1 MTNTPNEFP
10 RVDADLSG
18 NGVAEVTALGLT
30 HSFIDGPAGSA
41 IDQALAYCARIASA
55 GDGLGRELAINCSHK
70 GAPTG
75 RLVVTPFGDYYSEDD
90 PDQRFHI
97 QDGATATQTPT
108 PPATPPRPTTV
119 DQLAGVELTRPEPVL
134 PSQPARASHLAPRQS
149 APALNGHTYAREPSK
164 PGARA
169 ARTRFISTEPVT
181 EPAERGWRGIA
192 NQAGLRVAPSPD
204 EVTRR
209 DDERLVAGHWPG
221 LRTIAV
227 VNPKGGSGK
236 SVATPA
242 LAAVF
247 ARYGGGGVLAWD
259 NNETRGTLGWRT
271 EQSHTHE
278 ATVLDLI
285 PDSERLLAATAAHG
299 DIAGYVHHQTRD
311 KYDVLRSDQS
321 VTGDHE
327 VTGEEVDVIHSVASR
342 YYRLVIIDSGNNER
356 AANWRAMIGHANQIV
371 VPCTNSTDTAEAAG
385 RMLEALHQRDEHC
398 RRIAASAVVIV
409 SQRTPGRDPDVQ
421 HIIDGFRP
429 LVRDVVS
436 IGHDV
441 GLKAGH
447 IAYDNLRR
455 STQRQWLTAAAAV
468 ARGL

>member
-1 MTNTPNEFP
+1 MTGTPSEYP

-41 IDQALAYCARIASA
+41 IDQALAYCARIASTS
-55 GDGLGRELAINCSHK
+55 DGVGRELYINCSHK
-70 GAPTG
+70 GEPTG
-75 RLVVTPFGDYYSEDD
+75 RLVVTPLGDYYSVDD
-90 PDQRFHI
+90 PEQRFHVNS
-97 QDGATATQTPT
+97 GASTDQEVRQGIPADPT
-108 PPATPPRPTTV
+108 PPPEAETV
-119 DQLAGVELTRPEPVL
+119 DRTA
-134 PSQPARASHLAPRQS
+134 
-149 APALNGHTYAREPSK
+149 APAINGHTREPAK
-164 PGARA
+164 HGAGA
-169 ARTRFISTEPVT
+169 ARTRFINIEPVT
-181 EPAERGWRGIA
+181 EPAERGWRGLA
-192 NQAGLRVAPSPD
+192 NQAGLRVAPSAD
-204 EVTRR
+204 ELTRR

-236 SVATPA
+236 SVAAPA

-285 PDSERLLAATAAHG
+285 PDASRLLAATAAHG

-327 VTGEEVDVIHSVASR
+327 VTGEEVDIIHSVASR
-342 YYRLVIIDSGNNER
+342 YYRLVVIDSGNNER
-356 AANWRAMIGHANQIV
+356 AANWRAMIDHANQIV

-385 RMLEALHQRDEHC
+385 RMLEALHQRDDHC
-398 RRIAASAVVIV
+398 RRLASSAVVIV

-421 HIIDGFRP
+421 HIVDGFRP
-429 LVRDVVS
+429 LVRDVVT

-455 STQRQWLTAAAAV
+455 ATQRQWLTAAAAV

>member
-1 MTNTPNEFP
+1 MTSTPSEFP

-30 HSFIDGPAGSA
+30 HSFIDGPAGTA

-55 GDGLGRELAINCSHK
+55 GDGVGRELYINCSHK
-70 GAPTG
+70 GEPTG
-75 RLVVTPFGDYYSEDD
+75 RLVVTPFGDYYAEDD
-90 PDQRFHI
+90 PSQRFHI
-97 QDGATATQTPT
+97 QDSATATDAA
-108 PPATPPRPTTV
+108 ATPPPAATSADAAAHAHTTHTATET
-119 DQLAGVELTRPEPVL
+119 DSAQ
-134 PSQPARASHLAPRQS
+134 PSI
-149 APALNGHTYAREPSK
+149 NGQVREPSK

-181 EPAERGWRGIA
+181 EPAERGWRGLA
-192 NQAGLRVAPSPD
+192 NQAGFRVAPSPD
-204 EVTRR
+204 ELTRR

-285 PDSERLLAATAAHG
+285 PHAERLLAATAAHG

-321 VTGDHE
+321 VVGDHE
-327 VTGEEVDVIHSVASR
+327 VTGEEVDIIHSVAAR

-385 RMLEALHQRDEHC
+385 RMLEALHQRDDHC
-398 RRIAASAVVIV
+398 RRLAASAVVIV

-421 HIIDGFRP
+421 HIVDGFRP
-429 LVRDVVS
+429 LVRDVVT

-455 STQRQWLTAAAAV
+455 DTQRQWLTAAAAV